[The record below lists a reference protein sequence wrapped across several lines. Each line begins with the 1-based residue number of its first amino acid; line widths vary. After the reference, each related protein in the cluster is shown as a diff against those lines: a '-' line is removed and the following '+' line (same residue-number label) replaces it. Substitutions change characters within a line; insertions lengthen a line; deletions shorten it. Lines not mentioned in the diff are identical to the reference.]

1 MYIAMPWLPVVTER
15 LAITHPGNE
24 RGRARQGGPP
34 QNLGGHPVSEAK
46 GAGRRDAVNVIAIV
60 GLALGGLF
68 GMMGALLAARNLQAI
83 CWAIDGV
90 GLIVATVILAL
101 KYFRRGK
108 DLVAAGFMVFSIAS
122 GVMLTGTA
130 TTLAASVPSF
140 GAGAALWVVALLM
153 VSIPREFAL
162 WARLAGMMASILFT
176 IVSARIFWG
185 EQLLP
190 TALPLPYFAYPFLV
204 LAVAGWIWKLLR
216 YS

>member
-1 MYIAMPWLPVVTER
+1 MGEA
-15 LAITHPGNE
+15 NE
-24 RGRARQGGPP
+24 
-34 QNLGGHPVSEAK
+34 
-46 GAGRRDAVNVIAIV
+46 AGRRNAENVIAMV
-60 GLALGGLF
+60 GLAIGGLF
-68 GMMGALLAARNLQAI
+68 GMLGTFLAERNLQAA

-90 GLIVATVILAL
+90 GLIVAAVILAL

-108 DLVAAGFMVFSIAS
+108 DLVAAGFLVFSIAS

-153 VSIPREFAL
+153 VSIPGEFAP
-162 WARLAGMMASILFT
+162 WARLAGVIASVLFT

-185 EQLLP
+185 EQVLP
-190 TALPLPYFAYPFLV
+190 TALPLPYFAYPFLF
-204 LAVAGWIWKLLR
+204 LAIVGWIWKLLR